1 MRIIAKA
8 KVLFDYTDAS
18 NYYQNIASCAE
29 SQYIAVQQLVLFCF
43 TNTPREGDIGFYLTF
58 ILTGKL

>member
-18 NYYQNIASCAE
+18 NYQNIASCAE

-43 TNTPREGDIGFYLTF
+43 TNTSREGDIGFYLTF